1 MSKDDDAALN
11 DAFNADA
18 YWGKA
23 AASVDQK
30 LAELLE
36 AARECNVD
44 PFVRSI
50 CGQLFDHPQAEKLVG
65 WQAELLIEA
74 VSELVYCAR
83 SQQEPIRDGRHAE

>member
-1 MSKDDDAALN
+1 MSNENDNALT

-23 AASVDQK
+23 AASVEQQLADL
-30 LAELLE
+30 LAE
-36 AARECNVD
+36 ARKYSVD

-50 CGQLFDHPQAEKLVG
+50 CGQLFDHPQPETLVG

-83 SQQEPIRDGRHAE
+83 SQQEPHS

>member
-1 MSKDDDAALN
+1 MSKENNDALT

-18 YWGKA
+18 YWA
-23 AASVDQK
+23 TTNSNVEQQ
-30 LAELLE
+30 LADLLE
-36 AARECNVD
+36 EARKYSVD

-50 CGQLFDHPQAEKLVG
+50 CGQLFDHPQPETLVG

-83 SQQEPIRDGRHAE
+83 SQQEAHS

>member
-1 MSKDDDAALN
+1 MSKDDKIALS

-23 AASVDQK
+23 AASIEQQLADI
-30 LAELLE
+30 LAE
-36 AARECNVD
+36 ARKSNVD

-50 CGQLFDHPQAEKLVG
+50 CGQMFDHTQPEKLVG

-74 VSELVYCAR
+74 VSELVYCAK
-83 SQQEPIRDGRHAE
+83 SQLESHS